1 MRPPLTPQPDVIINE
16 RTRIKTASARFRE
29 GAIHVSVPRH
39 WPKSLKVA
47 VIQELAEKVAKQQ
60 AKQQQQDEQAMAT
73 LDSQTERVHFD
84 SLEALSSYVHQLNAE
99 TLRVPLAKV
108 RIGRSRYSHL
118 AQMNIVNRVMTVSR
132 YCLESVPAE
141 AFRYL
146 ILHEL
151 AHLIEPSHN
160 KRFWALLAIYVPDYK
175 EQAKCIQRFY
185 RLAVRRAEEQKS
197 KEHALKEQTPIER
210 PLKTA
215 PKQQANKLSP
225 LEHLQQL
232 CLRLF
237 D

>member
-60 AKQQQQDEQAMAT
+60 AVQQQQDERAMAA
-73 LDSQTERVHFD
+73 LDSQTERIHFD
-84 SLEALSSYVHQLNAE
+84 SLETLSAYVSELNAE
-99 TLRVPLAKV
+99 TFQVPLAKV

-118 AQMNIVNRVMTVSR
+118 AQMNIANRVMTVSR
-132 YCLESVPAE
+132 YCLEGVPAE

-160 KRFWALLAIYVPDYK
+160 KRFWALLAVYVPDYK
-175 EQAKCIQRFY
+175 AQAKCIQRFY
-185 RLAVRRAEEQKS
+185 RLAVRRAEEQKP
-197 KEHALKEQTPIER
+197 KEQDPNEQTLIER
-210 PLKTA
+210 PLKTT
-215 PKQQANKLSP
+215 PKQQADKLSP